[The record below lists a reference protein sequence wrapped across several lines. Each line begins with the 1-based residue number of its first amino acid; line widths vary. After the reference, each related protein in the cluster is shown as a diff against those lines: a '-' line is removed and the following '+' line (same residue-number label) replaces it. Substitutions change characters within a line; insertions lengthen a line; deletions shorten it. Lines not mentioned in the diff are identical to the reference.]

1 MEAGKKEQTFPLPPG
16 VVYPNRALIL
26 ILMFQAEVVRF
37 KPFEGQCCCNAT
49 PLLVLVLIM
58 ESFFAKSAVC
68 LTNARVIIV

>member
-16 VVYPNRALIL
+16 VVYPNRGLIL

-37 KPFEGQCCCNAT
+37 KPFEGQCCNAT

-68 LTNARVIIV
+68 LTNA